1 MNMKTKFNKSKI
13 MRLAYHLMRVEGYTR
28 SQALTLAWSKARR
41 DDFYLIIEVRKP
53 QNIECK
59 MTLSYASINNY
70 YANGA
75 YSGD

>member
-13 MRLAYHLMRVEGYTR
+13 MRLAHHLMRVEGYSR
-28 SQALTLAWSKARR
+28 SIALTLAWNKAKR
-41 DDFYLIIEVRKP
+41 DDFYLIIGVRKP

-59 MTLSYASINNY
+59 MTMSYAFINNY
-70 YANGA
+70 YGNGA